1 MEYLKYGIGID
12 MAMKKFDVCFS
23 VIDTA
28 QKVTVKASSS
38 FTNNAKGFTDLLKW
52 AKKHAKLD
60 LPKVFLAEATG
71 VYYEQ
76 LAWFLYLQ
84 DLPISIVLPNKA
96 KKYKEALG
104 LKSKNDKIDAQGL
117 SRMACE
123 QSHQRWNPLSKNIY
137 TLRLITRRIEGIN
150 HQLTM
155 SKNQL
160 HALAYGMF
168 RDAGVEKMLK
178 KDISLFEAQIA
189 SLKKRVESIIK
200 DDLLL
205 KAKFDKITTIKGL
218 GIQAAAVIVSELNGF
233 VLIENQAQ
241 LVSYSG
247 YDVIE
252 NQSGK
257 HSGKT
262 KISKKG
268 NSHVRRVLYF
278 PALNVVRYK
287 QKPFIQLYERVFER
301 TAIKM
306 KGYTAVQKKLLIT
319 VYALWKNDETF
330 DANKAEKKDVTFRE
344 EELAPSF
351 SSTSEKSSMHD
362 KKLAPDLSRAKQD
375 GHSSKLRRMPSF
387 SYHKFNKLL

>member
-1 MEYLKYGIGID
+1 MENLKYGIGID

-23 VIDTA
+23 IIDTL

-38 FTNNAKGFTDLLKW
+38 FTNNAKGFSDFLKW
-52 AKKHAKLD
+52 ANKHAKLD

-84 DLPISIVLPNKA
+84 ELPISIILPNKA

-123 QSHQRWNPLSKNIY
+123 QSHQKWNPLSKNIY
-137 TLRLITRRIEGIN
+137 TLRLITRRIEGTN

-160 HALAYGMF
+160 HALSYGMF
-168 RDAGVEKMLK
+168 RDADVEKMLK
-178 KDISLFEAQIA
+178 KEISLFESQIT

-200 DDLLL
+200 EDPLL

-233 VLIENQAQ
+233 ALIENQAQ
-241 LVSYSG
+241 LVSYCG
-247 YDVIE
+247 YDVVE

-268 NSHVRRVLYF
+268 NSHVRRSLFF
-278 PALNVVRYK
+278 PAFNVVRYK
-287 QKPFIQLYERVFER
+287 QKAFKQLYERVFDR

-319 VYALWKNDETF
+319 IYALWKNDEAF
-330 DANKAEKKDVTFRE
+330 DTNKAEKKNVTFRE

-351 SSTSEKSSMHD
+351 SSTSVKSSTND
-362 KKLAPDLSRAKQD
+362 KKLAPDISRAKQD
-375 GHSSKLRRMPSF
+375 GHSSMLRRMPSF

>member
-23 VIDTA
+23 VIDTL
-28 QKVTVKASSS
+28 QKVTVKGSTS
-38 FTNNAKGFTDLLKW
+38 FTNNAKGFKDFLQW
-52 AKKHAKLD
+52 VNKHAKLD

-71 VYYEQ
+71 IYYEQ

-84 DLPISIVLPNKA
+84 DLPISIILPNKA
-96 KKYKEALG
+96 RMYKEALG

-123 QSHQRWNPLSKNIY
+123 QSHKRWSPLSKSIY

-150 HQLTM
+150 QLLTM

-160 HALAYGMF
+160 HALTYGMF

-178 KDISLFEAQIA
+178 KDISLFESQIE
-189 SLKKRVESIIK
+189 SLKERVESTIK
-200 DDLLL
+200 EDPLL
-205 KAKFDKITTIKGL
+205 KAKIDKITTIKGL

-233 VLIENQAQ
+233 ALIENQAQ
-241 LVSYSG
+241 LVSYCG

-268 NSHVRRVLYF
+268 NSHVRRALYF

-287 QKPFIQLYERVFER
+287 QKPFVQLYERVFER

-306 KGYTAVQKKLLIT
+306 KGYVAVQKKLLIT
-319 VYALWKNDETF
+319 IYALWKNDEAF
-330 DANKAEKKDVTFRE
+330 NVEKNIKKDVTFRE

-351 SSTSEKSSMHD
+351 SSASEKTSISV
-362 KKLAPDLSRAKQD
+362 KKLAPDVSRAKQD
-375 GHSSKLRRMPSF
+375 GHSSNFRRMPSF

>member
-1 MEYLKYGIGID
+1 MDYLKYGIGID

-23 VIDTA
+23 VIDTL
-28 QKVTVKASSS
+28 QKVTVKASTS
-38 FTNNAKGFTDLLKW
+38 FTNNAKGFIAFSKW
-52 AKKHAKLD
+52 VNKHTKLD
-60 LPKVFLAEATG
+60 LSKVFLAEATG

-84 DLPISIVLPNKA
+84 DLPISIILPNKA

-123 QSHQRWNPLSKNIY
+123 QSHKRWNPLSKNIY
-137 TLRLITRRIEGIN
+137 TLRLITRRIEAISN
-150 HQLTM
+150 QLTA

-160 HALAYGMF
+160 HALTYGMF

-178 KDISLFEAQIA
+178 KEISLFESQIA
-189 SLKKRVESIIK
+189 SLKGRVEGIIK
-200 DDLLL
+200 EDPLL
-205 KAKFDKITTIKGL
+205 KTKIDKITTIKGL

-233 VLIENQAQ
+233 ALIENQAQ
-241 LVSYSG
+241 LVSYCG
-247 YDVIE
+247 YDVVE

-257 HSGKT
+257 HNGKT

-268 NSHVRRVLYF
+268 NSHVRRSLYF

-287 QKPFIQLYERVFER
+287 QKPFVQLHERVFKR

-319 VYALWKNDETF
+319 IYALWKNDEAF
-330 DANKAEKKDVTFRE
+330 DANKDVKKDVTFRDE
-344 EELAPSF
+344 QLVPSF
-351 SSTSEKSSMHD
+351 SSTSEKSSMND

-387 SYHKFNKLL
+387 SYHKFNNLL